1 MMTILYKSP
10 IKITLDQHELLVE
23 DKKHQDISSRT
34 LSQMHEVTIDKEATD
49 AEKITYFMYR
59 AVKSNEKLRF
69 DITEVLPD
77 KLGEENNKTYGHYH
91 PKSKDGIEY
100 PEIYQVIEGTAIFLL
115 QKHTEKGIKCALITT
130 KKGEA
135 IIIPPKYGHVTI
147 NKSTKER
154 LVLAN
159 LVCENF
165 QSDYS
170 EYKEK
175 KGAAVYIK
183 ENKIEINKHYNNVEY
198 IEISASEWNSMWDFS
213 IKDLLKEFVENPKK
227 FEYLEKPSLKFKH

>member
-1 MMTILYKSP
+1 MTILYKSP
-10 IKITLDQHELLVE
+10 IKITLDQHELLID
-23 DKKHQDISSRT
+23 DKKHQDISSRKV
-34 LSQMHEVTIDKEATD
+34 SEMNEVTSEKILTIT
-49 AEKITYFMYR
+49 EKITYVMYR
-59 AVKSNEKLRF
+59 AVRSNEKLRF
-69 DITEVLPD
+69 DITEILPD

-91 PKSKDGIEY
+91 PKAKDSLEY
-100 PEIYQVIEGTAIFLL
+100 PEIYQVLEGHAIFLL
-115 QKHTEKGIKCALITT
+115 QKHTEKGIKCALIDT

-175 KGAAVYIK
+175 RGAALYIK
-183 ENKIEINKHYNNVEY
+183 ENKIEINSKYHNVEY

-213 IKDLLKEFVENPKK
+213 IKDLLKEFTQEPKK
-227 FEYLEKPSLKFKH
+227 FEYLEKPSLKFK